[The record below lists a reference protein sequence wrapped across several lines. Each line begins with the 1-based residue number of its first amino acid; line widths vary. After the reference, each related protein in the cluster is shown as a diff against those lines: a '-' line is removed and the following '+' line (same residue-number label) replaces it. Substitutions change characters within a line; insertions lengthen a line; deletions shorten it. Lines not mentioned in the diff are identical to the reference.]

1 VDIGP
6 MELLLV
12 LGIVVVLFGASR
24 VADLGAALGHS
35 VREFRQALHEE
46 DEDTRESP
54 TPIVSVPTTN
64 AALPAP
70 PLRDF
75 VPRESRTGAPNITT
89 PGAA

>member
-1 VDIGP
+1 

-12 LGIVVVLFGASR
+12 LGIVVVLFGAGR

-35 VREFRQALHEE
+35 VREFRQALRDDE
-46 DEDTRESP
+46 DEGRERP
-54 TPIVSVPTTN
+54 TSTAEPTSG
-64 AALPAP
+64 ALPAP

-75 VPRESRTGAPNITT
+75 VPREPPARTTDITT

>member
-12 LGIVVVLFGASR
+12 LGIVVVLFGAGR
-24 VADLGAALGHS
+24 VADLGAALGRS
-35 VREFRQALHEE
+35 VREFRQALHE
-46 DEDTRESP
+46 DDDTLERA
-54 TPIVSVPTTN
+54 TPVAMGPTTD
-64 AALPAP
+64 AVLPAP

-75 VPRESRTGAPNITT
+75 VPRESSTRAPDITT

>member
-1 VDIGP
+1 

-12 LGIVVVLFGASR
+12 LGIVVVLFGAGR

-35 VREFRQALHEE
+35 VREFRQALRE
-46 DEDTRESP
+46 DEDDGHERPVPAATEP
-54 TPIVSVPTTN
+54 TPSAP
-64 AALPAP
+64 LPAP

-75 VPRESRTGAPNITT
+75 VPRESPTRMPDITT

>member
-1 VDIGP
+1 

-12 LGIVVVLFGASR
+12 LGIVVVLFGAGR

-35 VREFRQALHEE
+35 VREFRQALRE
-46 DEDTRESP
+46 DEGNGHERPMP
-54 TPIVSVPTTN
+54 TGGEPPAS
-64 AALPAP
+64 AALPTP

-75 VPRESRTGAPNITT
+75 VPRESPARMPDITT